1 MNNIHELII
10 IGGGPAGLSAALY
23 AARAD
28 LKPLVFA
35 GSPPGGQLM
44 LTTEV
49 ENFPGVRSLHGPQ
62 LVQTMRQQAQSFGA
76 SIKDENITAFTYDQA
91 NKIGSV
97 TTSQGEYKSR
107 AVIISTGAKAL
118 WLNLESEQRL
128 RGRGVSACATCD
140 GFFFKNKIVAVVGG
154 GDTAME
160 EASFLTKFATK
171 VYIFHRRD
179 KFRASQAMQKKVFEN
194 SKIEV
199 VYNSEIK
206 EVLGQEK
213 VEGVKVSVNG
223 EEKEFAIDGF
233 FLAIGHKPDT
243 ELFSHELL
251 LDEKGYIINT
261 LMLGLLEKSG
271 NIAKLNLNKFSRDSY
286 QYPTATSKLGLFA
299 AGDCVDYI
307 YRQAGVAAG
316 MGIMA
321 ALDAQKWLENLS

>member
-286 QYPTATSKLGLFA
+286 QYPTATSKLGVFA